1 MTDDALDRWTAARR
15 AQADAFA
22 RETFGLR
29 GTLRLHRAALGWDL
43 LRAPLNILL
52 AALYLVQRLAALL
65 LSALRL
71 RRAAHWLRDHPLQL
85 RTAVQARVEQ
95 ALLTRFLDTP
105 GPDTASALLS
115 APALRPVFRARAS
128 VAEAR
133 AMADEAAR
141 AIADYAGTR
150 AAVADMTTAL
160 VTLALGAA
168 LFHALTPGM
177 ISVAPAVA
185 EAIAH
190 QTAIDGFPLGATLG
204 GVWYGWFPPDTP
216 LALAVGALAALLMV
230 ASLVSAFAGLVAD
243 PVQTALGIHR
253 RRLLRLVDALE
264 ETLSAPAPN
273 GFVAREHYL
282 ARVFDLGDAA
292 LSLTR
297 LWRG

>member
-1 MTDDALDRWTAARR
+1 MTAPALADWTATRR
-15 AQADAFA
+15 ARADAFA
-22 RETFGLR
+22 RDTFGLR
-29 GTLRLHRAALGWDL
+29 GTLRLHGAALGWDL

-52 AALYLVQRLAALL
+52 AALYLIQRLAALL

-71 RRAAHWLRDHPLQL
+71 PRAAAWLRDHPLLL

-95 ALLTRFLDTP
+95 ALLTHFLDTP
-105 GPDTASALLS
+105 GPDAATALLS
-115 APALRPVFRARAS
+115 APALRPVFRAKTS
-128 VAEAR
+128 VTEAR
-133 AMADEAAR
+133 ATADEAAR

-185 EAIAH
+185 GAIAH
-190 QTAIDGFPLGATLG
+190 QTAIDGFLFGSTLG

-216 LALAVGALAALLMV
+216 FALALGTLAALLMT

-243 PVQTALGIHR
+243 PVQVALGIHR

-264 ETLSAPAPN
+264 DTLSTPAPS
-273 GFVAREHYL
+273 GFAAREHYL

-292 LSLTR
+292 LTITR